1 MANYQPIKF
10 SGSNFGDKYELKN
23 AVFSI
28 KTAKN
33 YSDLEQALTINF
45 FSKLDVY
52 DDTFAQQFR
61 HFKRGY
67 LQRALGQG
75 IRFIEQFGLLQ
86 VRPFKPAVPGSKVCL
101 EIPNNTKERSETI
114 GALTR
119 VYSSSKENDI
129 LDAYDLFVDP
139 SELYT
144 FTANKIG
151 NIRESIAL
159 FLDLTFSYVLAQDP
173 WGDQHSDYFNS
184 YTIGAM
190 LGAKWDNTAL
200 TIFGEDKE
208 GIGAIL
214 ESIKKD
220 LEPEIKKEAK
230 LKNVWAHNVWDWCPR
245 LINNLPT
252 GDMKT
257 PNKPKKPTAALTKE
271 KLKKMY
277 LNNKQVD
284 PNLTA
289 ASICRCLSYHI
300 QMMLN
305 EKTVMNDAMYCGN
318 LEDKGHEHGKT
329 AATPIDRTKPCN
341 EIKGSGLRDDT
352 PSLYVPIN
360 ITKDE
365 LVIIMNS
372 DLWKEIKAA
381 ALVNDSSEAGAYN
394 NYIKAFMA
402 YESNIIALDTMPYGA
417 FKIGSKNRYNQWD
430 LYDKVET
437 DKLGQADVVVHTAHR
452 GIAFGIRQF
461 RPFKYI
467 RLTGIYA
474 NPVVYDN
481 NIEFKAAQDIA

>member
-1 MANYQPIKF
+1 MATYQAIKF

-33 YSDLEQALTINF
+33 FSDLEQALTINF

-52 DDTFAQQFR
+52 DDKFAEQFR

-75 IRFIEQFGLLQ
+75 IRFIENYGLLQ
-86 VRPFKPAVPGSKVCL
+86 VRPFKPATPGSKTCL

-114 GALTR
+114 GAVTR

-144 FTANKIG
+144 FTSNKIG
-151 NIRESIAL
+151 NIRESIAV
-159 FLDLTFSYVLAQDP
+159 FLDLTFSYILSQDP
-173 WGDQHSDYFNS
+173 WGDANADYFNS

-190 LGAKWDNTAL
+190 LGAKWDNTAI
-200 TIFGEDKE
+200 TQFGDDKE

-214 ESIKKD
+214 EVLKKD
-220 LEPEIKKEAK
+220 LEPEIQKESK
-230 LKNVWAHNVWDWCPR
+230 LKNVWVHNVWDWCPK
-245 LINNLPT
+245 LVKANDPAE
-252 GDMKT
+252 MKT
-257 PNKPKKPTAALTKE
+257 RKKAKKPTAAMTKE
-271 KLKKMY
+271 KLKKLY
-277 LNNKQVD
+277 LTNQQVD
-284 PNLTA
+284 PNLSA
-289 ASICRCLSYHI
+289 ASICRCLSFHI
-300 QMMLN
+300 QMMIN
-305 EKTVMNDAMYCGN
+305 EKNVMNDSMFCGN
-318 LEDKGHEHGKT
+318 IEDKGHEHGKT
-329 AATPIDRTKPCN
+329 AASPIDRTKPCN

-360 ITKDE
+360 ISKDE
-365 LVIIMNS
+365 LIIIMNS

-394 NYIKAFMA
+394 NYIKAFLA
-402 YESNIIALDTMPYGA
+402 FESNVIALDTMPYGA
-417 FKIGSKNRYNQWD
+417 FKIGSKFRYNQWD

-452 GIAFGIRQF
+452 GIAFGIRQY

-467 RLTGIYA
+467 RLTGIYT
-474 NPVVYDN
+474 NPITFEN
-481 NIEFKAAQDIA
+481 NVEFKAAEEIQ